1 MLCMWETSLLY
12 RDVCLMP
19 KMKFDSDTMLYIL
32 VT

>member
-1 MLCMWETSLLY
+1 MLCMSETSLLY

-19 KMKFDSDTMLYIL
+19 KTKFGSDTMLYIL